1 MTENTTPVERKHERV
16 RLPVLPLRELVL
28 FPGVAAPIGAGRPGT
43 LRAIE
48 AALRSEDRLILAVSQ
63 RDNVDKVRPEILNT
77 MGTVSRIG
85 QVQRGLGGIQLL
97 LHGEYRGTALQYTEK
112 DGYLEAVVQEAVDI
126 PAIDPDDAAYVAL
139 YREVRERA
147 AELGRKTGIAEEVV
161 EQVLKGV
168 SDPGSFAD
176 LVAGYIDVS
185 PQERQSLLETL
196 WVEERLR
203 RVLVHAQRQIE
214 LLDVQEDIK
223 SKVQEEIGER
233 QREMFMR
240 EQIKAL
246 QRELGEEEDVN
257 ANDELRQRLDLLEL
271 PKDAR
276 KEVEREFARL
286 LRTPRE
292 SMEGQVI
299 RTYL

>member
-1 MTENTTPVERKHERV
+1 MTENTTPVEKKRERV

-176 LVAGYIDVS
+176 LVAGYIDIS

-196 WVEERLR
+196 WVE
-203 RVLVHAQRQIE
+203 
-214 LLDVQEDIK
+214 
-223 SKVQEEIGER
+223 
-233 QREMFMR
+233 
-240 EQIKAL
+240 
-246 QRELGEEEDVN
+246 
-257 ANDELRQRLDLLEL
+257 
-271 PKDAR
+271 
-276 KEVEREFARL
+276 
-286 LRTPRE
+286 
-292 SMEGQVI
+292 
-299 RTYL
+299 